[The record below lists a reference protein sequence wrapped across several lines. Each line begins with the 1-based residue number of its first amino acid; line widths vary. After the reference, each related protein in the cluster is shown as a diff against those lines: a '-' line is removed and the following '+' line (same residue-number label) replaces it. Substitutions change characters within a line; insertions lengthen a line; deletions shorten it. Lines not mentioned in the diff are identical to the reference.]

1 MAYLRKAVVKM
12 TLGGFFSALIKSVP
26 KSSGIFI
33 SRKIRSTG
41 LACKKLIASIAS
53 EQVPASSN
61 VCTEVINFFN
71 TSRAGGSSSTA
82 RHTLYL
88 SFILSRLKFRY
99 QLMYTI
105 QCMNLLQVNLQMNH
119 VGIAC

>member
-12 TLGGFFSALIKSVP
+12 TFGGFFNALIKSVP

-41 LACKKLIASIAS
+41 FACKKLMASIAS
-53 EQVPASSN
+53 EQVPANSKL
-61 VCTEVINFFN
+61 CTEEINFFN

-82 RHTLYL
+82 RQTIFL
-88 SFILSRLKFRY
+88 SFILSRLKFWY
-99 QLMYTI
+99 QLIFIFQYRDSMQINSQMYGI
-105 QCMNLLQVNLQMNH
+105 NI
-119 VGIAC
+119 VG